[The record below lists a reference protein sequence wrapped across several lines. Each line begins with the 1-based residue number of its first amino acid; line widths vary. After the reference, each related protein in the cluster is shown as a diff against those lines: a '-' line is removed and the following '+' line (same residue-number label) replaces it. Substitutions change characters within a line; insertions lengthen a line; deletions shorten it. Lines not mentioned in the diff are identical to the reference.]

1 MSIEQ
6 AKRVLRIEAEAIS
19 SLMDRLDDNFD
30 RAIDIILNCTGRV
43 VVTGMG
49 KSGHIGNK
57 IAATLAST
65 GTPALFLHPAE
76 GVHGDLG
83 MVTRGDVVIAIS
95 NSGETEELSRMLP
108 SLKRLGIRI
117 IALTGNKESTLGKNS
132 DVVIDVGVKEEAC
145 PLGLAPTA
153 STTATL
159 AMGDAMAVVL
169 LDRRGFKEEDF
180 ACYHPGGSLGKRL
193 LLHVRDIMH
202 TGEAVPRVSEG
213 TLVKDAIYEISSKK
227 MGITSVVDGKGHL
240 QGVISDGDLRR
251 WMERTEKAGENLL
264 AKKASDIMTRHP
276 RVISPEAL
284 AAEAMDIM
292 ENGSITSLL
301 ILDAAGRPAGVIH
314 LHDLLKAGVV

>member
-6 AKRVLRIEAEAIS
+6 AKRVLRIEADAVSRLI
-19 SLMDRLDDNFD
+19 DR
-30 RAIDIILNCTGRV
+30 IDSGFLTAVDMILSCRGRV

-76 GVHGDLG
+76 GIHGDLG

-108 SLKRLGIRI
+108 SLKRIGIKI
-117 IALTGNKESTLGKNS
+117 IALTGNRDSTLAKNS
-132 DVVIDVGVKEEAC
+132 DVVIDVGVAEEAC

-159 AMGDAMAVVL
+159 AMGDALAVVL
-169 LDRRGFKEEDF
+169 LDRRGFREEDF

-193 LLHVRDIMH
+193 LLRVRDLMH
-202 TGEAVPRVSEG
+202 TGEAVPKVDEQ
-213 TLVKDAIYEISSKK
+213 TLIKDAIYEISSKK
-227 MGITSVVDGKGHL
+227 MGITAVVDQDGKLVGL
-240 QGVISDGDLRR
+240 VSDGDLRR
-251 WMERTEKAGENLL
+251 WMERTEKTGENLL
-264 AKKASDIMTRHP
+264 AKKARDIMTRDP
-276 RVISPEAL
+276 KVIGRDAL
-284 AAEAMDIM
+284 AAEAVSIM
-292 ENGSITSLL
+292 ESNSITCLL
-301 ILDAAGRPAGVIH
+301 IVDATRRPEGVIH

>member
-1 MSIEQ
+1 MSREQ
-6 AKRVLRIEAEAIS
+6 ATRVLKIEADAI
-19 SLMDRLDDNFD
+19 LRLIDRLDDQFD
-30 RAIDIILNCTGRV
+30 QAIDLILGCRGRV

-76 GVHGDLG
+76 GIHGDLG
-83 MVTRGDVVIAIS
+83 MVTKGDIVIALS

-108 SLKRLGIRI
+108 SLKRIGIRI
-117 IALTGNKESTLGKNS
+117 IALTGNTESTLARNS

-159 AMGDAMAVVL
+159 AMGDALAVVL

-180 ACYHPGGSLGKRL
+180 ACYHPGGALGKRL
-193 LLHVRDIMH
+193 LLRVRDIMH
-202 TGEAVPRVSEG
+202 TGDAIPKVSD
-213 TLVKDAIYEISSKK
+213 TALVKDAIYEISSKK
-227 MGITSVVDGKGHL
+227 MGMTAVVDAAGKL

-251 WMERTEKAGENLL
+251 WMERTEMSGENLL
-264 AKKASDIMTRHP
+264 SKQAREIMTRNP
-276 RVISPEAL
+276 KVIGKDAL
-284 AAEAMDIM
+284 AAEAVAVM
-292 ENGSITSLL
+292 ENSSITCLL
-301 ILDAAGRPAGVIH
+301 ILDTGARPEGVIH

>member
-1 MSIEQ
+1 MSNEQ
-6 AKRVLRIEAEAIS
+6 AKRVLRIEADAVARLI
-19 SLMDRLDDNFD
+19 DRLDDNFD
-30 RAIDIILNCTGRV
+30 RAVDLIMGCRGRV

-76 GVHGDLG
+76 GIHGDLG
-83 MVTRGDVVIAIS
+83 MVTKGDIVIALS

-108 SLKRLGIRI
+108 SLKRIGIQI
-117 IALTGNKESTLGKNS
+117 IALTGNPDSTLAKSS

-159 AMGDAMAVVL
+159 AMGDALAVVL

-180 ACYHPGGSLGKRL
+180 ACYHPGGALGKRL
-193 LLHVRDIMH
+193 LLRVQDIMH
-202 TGEAVPRVSEG
+202 TGDAIPKVSEDA
-213 TLVKDAIYEISSKK
+213 LVKDAIYEISSKK
-227 MGITSVVDGKGHL
+227 MGVTSVLDAAGRLV
-240 QGVISDGDLRR
+240 GVISDGDLRR
-251 WMERTEKAGENLL
+251 WMERTEKTGENLL
-264 AKKASDIMTRHP
+264 TKMAREIMTRNP
-276 RVISPEAL
+276 KVIGKEAL
-284 AAEAMDIM
+284 AAEAVAIM
-292 ENGSITSLL
+292 EASSITCLL
-301 ILDAAGRPAGVIH
+301 ILDPGKRPEGVIH